1 LIKDWTTLMI
11 PAAYTVPPLVAEV
24 ARLIREHPMADAVV
38 EEIDGRRIR
47 VDGHWLVDFASCN
60 YLGLDLDPEVIA
72 QVPGYLTRWGTHPS
86 WARAIASPEPYRRVE
101 AAVSEL
107 LGVEEALAF
116 PTLTHIHS
124 GVLPALAG
132 EGTVLV
138 DLRAHRTIQDAA
150 LLAAAGGATVRRFRS
165 GDVEHARRLL
175 RRPVRGPRVV
185 CIDGINSMTGNPPD
199 LPAFAALAREHDALL
214 YVDDAHG
221 FGIVGEQDGYDPT
234 PYGRRGNAIVRWF
247 GESYDQIVLTA
258 GFSKAYSSLLAFVT
272 CSAELK
278 QYLKAMV
285 PSYLYSGPVPVA
297 SLATA
302 LAGLEVNQRR
312 GDELRAVLWHRTR
325 TLLDHLDKLGIATTN
340 TSGLP
345 LVELAVADPS
355 DLDAVGRH
363 LFDRGIYVTLA
374 PYPVVPRQ
382 EAGFRIQL
390 TAAHTT
396 EQVDHLL
403 EVLQEVDDRYGFRR
417 PHP

>member
-1 LIKDWTTLMI
+1 MADS
-11 PAAYTVPPLVAEV
+11 PVYTVPGQVAEV
-24 ARLIREHPMADAVV
+24 SRLIAEHPMADAVV
-38 EEIDGRRIR
+38 EEIDCRRIR

-60 YLGLDLDPEVIA
+60 YLGLDLDLEVIA
-72 QVPGYLTRWGTHPS
+72 QVPAYLARWGTHPS

-101 AAVSEL
+101 AMVSDL
-107 LGVEEALAF
+107 LGVADVLAF
-116 PTLTHIHS
+116 PTLTHTHN

-138 DLRAHRTIQDAA
+138 DVRAHRTIQDAA
-150 LLAAAGGATVRRFRS
+150 VLAGARGATVRRFRP

-175 RRPVRGPRVV
+175 RTAPPAPRVI

-199 LPAFAALAREHDALL
+199 LPAFAALAREHDAWL

-221 FGIVGEQDGYDPT
+221 FGIIGERDAYDPT
-234 PYGRRGNAIVRWF
+234 PYGRRGNAIVRWS
-247 GESYDQIVLTA
+247 GEGYDQIVLTA

-278 QYLKAMV
+278 RYLKATV

-297 SLATA
+297 SLARA
-302 LAGLEVNQRR
+302 LAGLEVNRRR
-312 GDELRAVLWHRTR
+312 GDDLRAALWHRTR
-325 TLLDHLDKLGIATTN
+325 TLLEHLDKLGVATTN
-340 TSGLP
+340 TSGVP

-374 PYPVVPRQ
+374 PSPVVPRQ

-390 TAAHTT
+390 TAAHTPD
-396 EQVDHLL
+396 QVDHLL
-403 EVLQEVDDRYGFRR
+403 DTLQEVNDRWGFRR

>member
-1 LIKDWTTLMI
+1 VADSRT
-11 PAAYTVPPLVAEV
+11 YTVPPQVAEV
-24 ARLIREHPMADAVV
+24 SRLMAEHPMGDAVV
-38 EEIDGRRIR
+38 EEIDGRRIQ
-47 VDGHWLVDFASCN
+47 VDGHWMVDFASCN
-60 YLGLDLDPEVIA
+60 YLGLDLDLEVIA
-72 QVPGYLTRWGTHPS
+72 QVPAYLARWGTHPS

-101 AAVSEL
+101 EAVSEL
-107 LGVEEALAF
+107 LGVSDVLAF
-116 PTLTHIHS
+116 PTLTHTHS

-138 DLRAHRTIQDAA
+138 DIRTHRTIHDAA
-150 LLAAAGGATVRRFRS
+150 LVAAARGATVRRFRS

-175 RRPVRGPRVV
+175 LGSPKAPRVL
-185 CIDGINSMTGNPPD
+185 CMDGINSMTGNPPD
-199 LPAFAALAREHDALL
+199 LPAFAALAREHDAIL

-221 FGIVGEQDGYDPT
+221 FGIVGERDGYDPT

-272 CSAELK
+272 CSPELK
-278 QYLKAMV
+278 HYLKVVTPA
-285 PSYLYSGPVPVA
+285 YGYSGPVPVA

-312 GDELRAVLWHRTR
+312 GDELRAQLWHRTR
-325 TLLDHLDKLGIATTN
+325 TLLEHLDKLGVATTN

-345 LVELAVADPS
+345 LVELAVADPA

-390 TAAHTT
+390 TAAHTP

-403 EVLQEVDDRYGFRR
+403 LVLQEVDDRYGFRR

>member
-1 LIKDWTTLMI
+1 VR
-11 PAAYTVPPLVAEV
+11 PVPSYAVPEPVAEV
-24 ARLIREHPMADAVV
+24 ARLMAEHPMGDAVV
-38 EEIDGRRIR
+38 DQVDGRRIQ

-60 YLGLDLDPEVIA
+60 YLGLDLDLEVIG
-72 QVPGYLTRWGTHPS
+72 QVPAYLARWGTHPS

-101 AAVSEL
+101 LVVSEL
-107 LGVEEALAF
+107 LGVADVLAF
-116 PTLTHIHS
+116 PTLTHTHN

-138 DLRAHRTIQDAA
+138 DVRAHRTIHDAA
-150 LLAAAGGATVRRFRS
+150 LLAGARGATVRRFRS

-175 RRPVRGPRVV
+175 KGPSKGPRVL
-185 CIDGINSMTGNPPD
+185 CLDGINSMTGNPPD
-199 LPAFAALAREHDALL
+199 LPAFAALAREHDAIL

-221 FGIVGEQDGYDPT
+221 FGVVGERGGYDPT

-247 GESYDQIVLTA
+247 GESYDHIVLTA
-258 GFSKAYSSLLAFVT
+258 GLSKAYSSLLAFVT
-272 CSAELK
+272 CSPELK
-278 QYLKAMV
+278 RYLKVMV
-285 PSYLYSGPVPVA
+285 SSYVYSGPVPVA

-302 LAGLEVNQRR
+302 LAGLEVNERR
-312 GDELRAVLWHRTR
+312 GDELRTVLWQRTR
-325 TLLDHLDKLGIATTN
+325 PLLEHLDKLGIATTN

-345 LVELAVADPS
+345 LVELAVADAA

-390 TAAHTT
+390 TAAHTPD
-396 EQVDHLL
+396 QVDHLL
-403 EVLQEVDDRYGFRR
+403 TVLEEVDDRFGFRR

>member
-1 LIKDWTTLMI
+1 LTN
-11 PAAYTVPPLVAEV
+11 PAAHTVSPLLAEV
-24 ARLIREHPMADAVV
+24 ARLLLEHPMADAVV

-47 VDGHWLVDFASCN
+47 VGGHWLVDFASCN

-86 WARAIASPEPYRRVE
+86 WARGIASPEPYRRVE
-101 AAVSEL
+101 ATVSQL
-107 LGVEEALAF
+107 LGVEDVLCF
-116 PTLTHIHS
+116 PTLTHTHN

-132 EGTVLV
+132 EGTVLL
-138 DLRAHRTIQDAA
+138 DHRAHRTIQDAA
-150 LLAAAGGATVRRFRS
+150 VLAGAMGATVRRFRS

-175 RRPVRGPRVV
+175 RGPLEGPRVL
-185 CIDGINSMTGNPPD
+185 CLDGINSMTGNPPD
-199 LPAFAALAREHDALL
+199 LPAFVALAREHDATL

-221 FGIVGEQDGYDPT
+221 FGVVGERDRYDPT

-247 GESYDQIVLTA
+247 GEGYDQIVLTA

-272 CSAELK
+272 CSPQLK
-278 QYLKAMV
+278 HYLKATV

-297 SLATA
+297 ALATA

-312 GDELRAVLWHRTR
+312 GDDLRALLWQRTR
-325 TLLDHLDKLGIATTN
+325 TLLEHLDKLAIATTN

-345 LVELAVADPS
+345 LVELALADAA

-363 LFDRGIYVTLA
+363 LFDRGVYVTLA
-374 PYPVVPRQ
+374 PYPVVPRH

-390 TAAHTT
+390 TAAHTAD
-396 EQVDHLL
+396 QVDHLL
-403 EVLQEVDDRYGFRR
+403 EVLQEVDDRFGFRR

>member
-1 LIKDWTTLMI
+1 LTNPPGYAV
-11 PAAYTVPPLVAEV
+11 PALVAEV
-24 ARLIREHPMADAVV
+24 SRLMVEHPMGDAIV
-38 EEIDGRRIR
+38 EEVDGRRIQ

-60 YLGLDLDPEVIA
+60 YLGLDLDLEVIA
-72 QVPGYLTRWGTHPS
+72 QVPAYLARWGTHPS

-101 AAVSEL
+101 TTVSEL
-107 LGVEEALAF
+107 LGVEDVLAF
-116 PTLTHIHS
+116 PTLTHTHN

-138 DLRAHRTIQDAA
+138 DIRAHRTIHDAA
-150 LLAAAGGATVRRFRS
+150 GMAAARGATVRRFRA

-175 RRPVRGPRVV
+175 RGAGRGPRLV
-185 CIDGINSMTGNPPD
+185 CMDGINSMTGNPPD

-221 FGIVGEQDGYDPT
+221 FGVAGQRDGYDPT
-234 PYGRRGNAIVRWF
+234 PYGRRGNSIVRWS
-247 GESYDQIVLTA
+247 GEGYDHIVLTA
-258 GFSKAYSSLLAFVT
+258 GLSKAYSSLLAFVT

-278 QYLKAMV
+278 RYLKATV
-285 PSYLYSGPVPVA
+285 PSYVYSGPVPVA

-302 LAGLEVNQRR
+302 LAGLQVNQRR
-312 GDELRAVLWHRTR
+312 GDELRSRLWQRTR
-325 TLLDHLDKLGIATTN
+325 TVLEHLDKLGIATTN
-340 TSGLP
+340 TSGFP
-345 LVELAVADPS
+345 LVELAVANPA
-355 DLDAVGRH
+355 DLDAVGRQ

-374 PYPVVPRQ
+374 PYPVVPRK

-403 EVLQEVDDRYGFRR
+403 TVLQEVDDRYGFRR

>member
-1 LIKDWTTLMI
+1 LVI

-24 ARLIREHPMADAVV
+24 SRLILEHPMADAVV

-72 QVPGYLTRWGTHPS
+72 QVPAYLTRWGTHPS

-107 LGVEEALAF
+107 LGVEEVLVF
-116 PTLTHIHS
+116 PTLTHTHN

-150 LLAAAGGATVRRFRS
+150 KLAAARGATVRRFRS

-175 RRPVRGPRVV
+175 RGPIKGPRVV

-199 LPAFAALAREHDALL
+199 LPAFAALVREHDALL

-221 FGIVGEQDGYDPT
+221 FGIVGERDGYDPT

-247 GESYDQIVLTA
+247 GERYERIVLTA

-272 CSAELK
+272 CSPELK
-278 QYLKAMV
+278 HYLKVMV
-285 PSYLYSGPVPVA
+285 PSYVYSGPVPVA

-312 GDELRAVLWHRTR
+312 GDELRVILWHRTR

-363 LFDRGIYVTLA
+363 LFDRGVYVTLA

-396 EQVDHLL
+396 DQVDHLL
-403 EVLQEVDDRYGFRR
+403 DVLQEVNDRWGFRR

>member
-1 LIKDWTTLMI
+1 MI
-11 PAAYTVPPLVAEV
+11 PAAYTVPPEVAEV
-24 ARLIREHPMADAVV
+24 ARLILEHPMADAVV

-107 LGVEEALAF
+107 LGVEEVLAF
-116 PTLTHIHS
+116 PTLTHIHN

-138 DLRAHRTIQDAA
+138 DLRAHRTIQDATM
-150 LLAAAGGATVRRFRS
+150 LAAARGATVRRFRS

-175 RRPVRGPRVV
+175 RRPGKGPRVV
-185 CIDGINSMTGNPPD
+185 CMDGIDSMTGNPSD
-199 LPAFAALAREHDALL
+199 LPAFAAPVREHDAWL

-221 FGIVGEQDGYDPT
+221 FGIVGERDGYDPT

-247 GESYDQIVLTA
+247 GEHYERIVLTA

-278 QYLKAMV
+278 HYLKATV
-285 PSYLYSGPVPVA
+285 PSYVYSGPVPMA

-302 LAGLEVNQRR
+302 LAGLEVNRRR

-345 LVELAVADPS
+345 LVELAVTDPS

-374 PYPVVPRQ
+374 PYPVVP
-382 EAGFRIQL
+382 A
-390 TAAHTT
+390 
-396 EQVDHLL
+396 
-403 EVLQEVDDRYGFRR
+403 RR
-417 PHP
+417 PASASS

>member
-1 LIKDWTTLMI
+1 MI
-11 PAAYTVPPLVAEV
+11 PAAYTVPPQVAEV
-24 ARLIREHPMADAVV
+24 SRLILEHPMADAVV

-47 VDGHWLVDFASCN
+47 VGEHWLVDFASCN

-72 QVPGYLTRWGTHPS
+72 EVPGYLARWGTHPS

-101 AAVSEL
+101 VAVSEL
-107 LGVEEALAF
+107 LGVEEVLAF
-116 PTLTHIHS
+116 PTLTHVHN

-138 DLRAHRTIQDAA
+138 DVRAHRTIQDGAM
-150 LLAAAGGATVRRFRS
+150 LAAARGATVRRFRS

-175 RRPVRGPRVV
+175 QGPVKGPRVV

-247 GESYDQIVLTA
+247 GEHYDQIVLTA

-278 QYLKAMV
+278 HYLKATV
-285 PSYLYSGPVPVA
+285 SSYVYSGPVPVA

-312 GDELRAVLWHRTR
+312 GDELRTVLWHRTR

-345 LVELAVADPS
+345 LAELAVADPS

-382 EAGFRIQL
+382 QAGFRIQL

-396 EQVDHLL
+396 DQVDHLL
-403 EVLQEVDDRYGFRR
+403 DVLQEINDRWGFRR

>member
-1 LIKDWTTLMI
+1 M
-11 PAAYTVPPLVAEV
+11 VAEV
-24 ARLIREHPMADAVV
+24 WRLIREHSMADAVV

-47 VDGHWLVDFASCN
+47 VGGHWLHN
-60 YLGLDLDPEVIA
+60 
-72 QVPGYLTRWGTHPS
+72 
-86 WARAIASPEPYRRVE
+86 
-101 AAVSEL
+101 
-107 LGVEEALAF
+107 
-116 PTLTHIHS
+116 

-150 LLAAAGGATVRRFRS
+150 MLAAARGATVRRFRS

-175 RRPVRGPRVV
+175 KGPVRSPRVV
-185 CIDGINSMTGNPPD
+185 CIDGINSMPGNPPD

-221 FGIVGEQDGYDPT
+221 FGIVGERDGYDPT

-247 GESYDQIVLTA
+247 GEHYERIVLTA

-285 PSYLYSGPVPVA
+285 PSCVYSGPVPVA

-312 GDELRAVLWHRTR
+312 GDDLRAVLWHRTR
-325 TLLDHLDKLGIATTN
+325 ILL
-340 TSGLP
+340 
-345 LVELAVADPS
+345 
-355 DLDAVGRH
+355 
-363 LFDRGIYVTLA
+363 
-374 PYPVVPRQ
+374 
-382 EAGFRIQL
+382 
-390 TAAHTT
+390 
-396 EQVDHLL
+396 DHLL
-403 EVLQEVDDRYGFRR
+403 EVLQEVSDRWGFRR
-417 PHP
+417 PSREGSHAGAGHGGPGCFWSAAQAAGRCRR

>member
-1 LIKDWTTLMI
+1 LTI

-24 ARLIREHPMADAVV
+24 SRLMVEHPMADAVV
-38 EEIDGRRIR
+38 EEIDGRRIQ

-60 YLGLDLDPEVIA
+60 YLGLDLDLEVIA
-72 QVPGYLTRWGTHPS
+72 QVPAYLARWGTHPS
-86 WARAIASPEPYRRVE
+86 WARGIASPEPYRRVE

-107 LGVEEALAF
+107 LGVPDVLCF
-116 PTLTHIHS
+116 PTLTHTHN
-124 GVLPALAG
+124 GALPALAG

-138 DLRAHRTIQDAA
+138 DSRAHKTIHDAA
-150 LLAAAGGATVRRFRS
+150 LLASVRGATVRRFRS

-175 RRPVRGPRVV
+175 RGPLKGPRVL
-185 CIDGINSMTGNPPD
+185 CLDGINSMTGNPPD
-199 LPAFAALAREHDALL
+199 LPAFAALAREHDAIL

-221 FGIVGEQDGYDPT
+221 FGVVGERDGYDPT

-247 GESYDQIVLTA
+247 GESYDQLVLTA

-272 CSAELK
+272 CSPELK
-278 QYLKAMV
+278 RYLKAMV
-285 PSYLYSGPVPVA
+285 PSYVYSGPVPVA

-312 GDELRAVLWHRTR
+312 GDELRTVLWERTR
-325 TLLDHLDKLGIATTN
+325 TLLEHLDKLGIATTN

-345 LVELAVADPS
+345 LAELAVADPA
-355 DLDAVGRH
+355 DLDAVGHH

-390 TAAHTT
+390 TAAHTPS
-396 EQVDHLL
+396 QVDHLI
-403 EVLQEVDDRYGFRR
+403 EVLQEVDTRFGFRH